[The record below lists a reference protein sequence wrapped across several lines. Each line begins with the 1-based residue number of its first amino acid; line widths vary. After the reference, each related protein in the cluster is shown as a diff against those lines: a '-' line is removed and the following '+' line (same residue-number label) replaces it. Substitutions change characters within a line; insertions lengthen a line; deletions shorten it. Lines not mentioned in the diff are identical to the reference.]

1 MPKSK
6 VRKKENT
13 FVREVENTTAHQLPD
28 ESPAWLPAI
37 MVLGFVVGLGWIVTY
52 YVSNTAYPIPGIAAW
67 NMVIGFGF
75 IALGFT
81 LATKW
86 R

>member
-6 VRKKENT
+6 VRKKEKA
-13 FVREVENTTAHQLPD
+13 FVPENITPESSLPS
-28 ESPAWLPAI
+28 ESPAWLPFV
-37 MVLGFVVGLGWIVTY
+37 MVAGFIIGLGWIVTY
-52 YVSNTAYPIPGIAAW
+52 YVSNTAYPIPGIQAW
-67 NMVIGFGF
+67 NMLIGIGFIF
-75 IALGFT
+75 LGFT